1 MSEEKDITAR
11 KIFVNREW
19 TNFGAVKSS
28 HVCVGGP
35 AILLRANM
43 KSIYDIVGLY
53 VRILK
58 QFIIN

>member
-1 MSEEKDITAR
+1 MQIVEVTC
-11 KIFVNREW
+11 VY
-19 TNFGAVKSS
+19 GG
-28 HVCVGGP
+28 VGG
-35 AILLRANM
+35 LLYFIESDM